1 VKLFISWRLVFN
13 ALNRRPLGQRQNWL
27 KYFKF
32 DDRGVV
38 LIPDPVFTESEKR
51 QEGALSKSERT
62 VLSAIAE
69 PKRPRFLY

>member
-38 LIPDPVFTESEKR
+38 LIPDLVFTESGKTSR
-51 QEGALSKSERT
+51 RRL
-62 VLSAIAE
+62 I
-69 PKRPRFLY
+69 